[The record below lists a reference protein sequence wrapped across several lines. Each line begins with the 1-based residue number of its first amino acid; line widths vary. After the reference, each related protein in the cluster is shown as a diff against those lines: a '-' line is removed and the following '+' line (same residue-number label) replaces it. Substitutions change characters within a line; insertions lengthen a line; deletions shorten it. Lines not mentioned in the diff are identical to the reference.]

1 MSRVELTA
9 PGAESLVWPDGAL
22 VDVAAGWRRY
32 PLGGSVPVSRYTEY
46 GPGFDAVVIAPAA
59 DVVALVRST
68 GTKAL
73 LLEPGGKVIR
83 ELNRSYYHAEAYRYP
98 LALFTLPDGRTGLVH
113 CPEHYNQL
121 EIEVARTG
129 ERLAG
134 GGDRDPDDFFHSRLA
149 VSPDGRFLLSAGWMW
164 HPLSLAE
171 IYDLSRAL
179 RQPRVLDAIPREDP
193 WTQATGVT
201 EISRACFVGQD
212 VVISTSADEPDT
224 DEADPLGPCTLARW
238 SARRRQFTWNRRLAP
253 DRRGPTA
260 YREQHPGA
268 LPVPATVRRRDRG
281 IASRVARPGH
291 RAGRQLDRL
300 GQGVLH

>member
-1 MSRVELTA
+1 
-9 PGAESLVWPDGAL
+9 
-22 VDVAAGWRRY
+22 
-32 PLGGSVPVSRYTEY
+32 
-46 GPGFDAVVIAPAA
+46 
-59 DVVALVRST
+59 
-68 GTKAL
+68 
-73 LLEPGGKVIR
+73 
-83 ELNRSYYHAEAYRYP
+83 
-98 LALFTLPDGRTGLVH
+98 
-113 CPEHYNQL
+113 
-121 EIEVARTG
+121 
-129 ERLAG
+129 
-134 GGDRDPDDFFHSRLA
+134 
-149 VSPDGRFLLSAGWMW
+149 MW

-201 EISRACFVGQD
+201 EISGACFVGQD

-300 GQGVLH
+300 GQGVLRTRPGSCRRARTTVRGHQQRDDHRHPARLTTCCRSLRAAQERSPRCGAGAAGFGVAVGAPRRVGGGRDGKAPWSAFGERGVEVVLSAGEAAVDAHRDVGKLFPLRPLAIRPLARLSAGQQADSGDVGEVVSGAGGVLVPFPPLPDQPRLLVPDASSLHSP